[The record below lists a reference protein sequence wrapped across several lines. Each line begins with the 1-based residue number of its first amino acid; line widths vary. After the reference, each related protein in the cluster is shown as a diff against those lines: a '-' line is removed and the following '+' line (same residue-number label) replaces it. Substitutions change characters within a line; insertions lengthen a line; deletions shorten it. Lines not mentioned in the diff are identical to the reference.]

1 LGQSAEPSVIITL
14 SGAFRNLHSRKLS
27 EFDLQLYKMFN
38 HYTDLVVAEKINA
51 AVLRGQM

>member
-38 HYTDLVVAEKINA
+38 HYIDLVVAEKINA